1 MEYTDVDDPIDL
13 IPDSPV
19 ERTNS
24 PTGET
29 TPIPTSPAAYPFKRW
44 VDSFRPRRRILP
56 GGRERVVEGWF
67 PEPDKNSRDQSDLE
81 PPNLPAPDPQW
92 ESSSGHSSHLGTIKT
107 MTMSIAG
114 HSLTRSRATTRS
126 TATQSGFSDTRPS
139 AESSRPA
146 SSNYMDEQA
155 ELRAKKRRQVLRE
168 LVITEVDYVAG
179 LKALTGV
186 SSNLLN
192 TLTRHTAH
200 YNVDSLDGQ
209 CPNSD
214 PEQHPTHL

>member
-1 MEYTDVDDPIDL
+1 MEYKDVDDPIDL

-19 ERTNS
+19 ERINS

-29 TPIPTSPAAYPFKRW
+29 IPTPTSPSAYPFKRW
-44 VDSFRPRRRILP
+44 VDSFRPRRRIPP

-67 PEPDKNSRDQSDLE
+67 TEPDKYSREQSDLE
-81 PPNLPAPDPQW
+81 PPNFPAPDPQW
-92 ESSSGHSSHLGTIKT
+92 ERSSGHSSHLGTIKT

-126 TATQSGFSDTRPS
+126 ATTQSAFSDSRPS

-146 SSNYMDEQA
+146 SSNHMDEQA

-168 LVITEVDYVAG
+168 LVTTEVDYVAG
-179 LKALTGV
+179 LKVLTGV
-186 SSNLLN
+186 SSKTLN
-192 TLTRHTAH
+192 TSHGNVAH
-200 YNVDSLDGQ
+200 YSVGSFNGQ

-214 PEQHPTHL
+214 PVQHATHV